1 MRRIMTAALMGV
13 LLWAPQARAEAV
25 TVKAL
30 RALVMARD
38 TGAVEQALK
47 AHQAAFLTGEVSA
60 WDARTP
66 FAVFETTHPD
76 VIAFTADWL
85 AAAPKSGYAQ
95 VLYKMGWLV
104 RGDKSGRET
113 YPRAVNEHY
122 AMHGAALEL
131 ALAAYESDP
140 DLLAASDTVIRLGNT
155 GGDKDRVADVVLK
168 VMANRPNY
176 FTIRQSFD
184 LTHPG

>member
-1 MRRIMTAALMGV
+1 
-13 LLWAPQARAEAV
+13 
-25 TVKAL
+25 
-30 RALVMARD
+30 
-38 TGAVEQALK
+38 
-47 AHQAAFLTGEVSA
+47 
-60 WDARTP
+60 
-66 FAVFETTHPD
+66 
-76 VIAFTADWL
+76 
-85 AAAPKSGYAQ
+85 
-95 VLYKMGWLV
+95 
-104 RGDKSGRET
+104 
-113 YPRAVNEHY
+113 
-122 AMHGAALEL
+122 MHGAALEL